1 MRLVADK
8 ISQQIEGERSA
19 AMLEVLKRWAIEQG
33 RWNEHIHG
41 PPFQRKDADLQERWK

>member
-1 MRLVADK
+1 MADK
-8 ISQQIEGERSA
+8 ISQKIEGERSA

-41 PPFQRKDADLQERWK
+41 PLFRSKDAELQELLK